1 MNNQPPNHPLYNTLG
16 NPPNILLD
24 SMFTMQP
31 AGAEQAAVAL
41 HKPATVVPAQYA
53 YTDMQALAGHPH
65 QAVNLVQT
73 HAVPATVSVNEAPTQ
88 VLIYQNAADQQQQQ
102 PISYK
107 IPQMETSVAPP
118 INVPTPPVMSHQV
131 QVQGRVQAPQGVVA
145 MEKKKDIVA
154 EAASKIF
161 EDDSAKKAT
170 PAAHSATSA
179 ATTSAALPTA
189 VKSEPGV
196 ATAGP
201 STSAGPSA
209 IKSAPIVTPRAGP
222 VSRGRGSGRPSNR
235 QHVMPRIQ

>member
-1 MNNQPPNHPLYNTLG
+1 MLINNDKEEFNH
-16 NPPNILLD
+16 
-24 SMFTMQP
+24 
-31 AGAEQAAVAL
+31 
-41 HKPATVVPAQYA
+41 
-53 YTDMQALAGHPH
+53 
-65 QAVNLVQT
+65 VNLILT
-73 HAVPATVSVNEAPTQ
+73 FCKHCGDDFAGLVSRKM
-88 VLIYQNAADQQQQQ
+88 LRLADKF
-102 PISYK
+102 SYK

-170 PAAHSATSA
+170 PAAQSATSA